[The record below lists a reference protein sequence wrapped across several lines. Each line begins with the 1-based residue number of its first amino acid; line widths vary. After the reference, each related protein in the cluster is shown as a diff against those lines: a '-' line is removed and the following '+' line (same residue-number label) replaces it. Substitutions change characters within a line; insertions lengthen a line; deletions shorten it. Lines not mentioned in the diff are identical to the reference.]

1 VKSHQ
6 HTNAGGHAPSRAT
19 RSSTVTE
26 HLGLVDGDHVAANA
40 PGRIEGSDEHTTPT
54 IIAPTRRTPRP
65 RRSSR

>member
-1 VKSHQ
+1 V
-6 HTNAGGHAPSRAT
+6 T